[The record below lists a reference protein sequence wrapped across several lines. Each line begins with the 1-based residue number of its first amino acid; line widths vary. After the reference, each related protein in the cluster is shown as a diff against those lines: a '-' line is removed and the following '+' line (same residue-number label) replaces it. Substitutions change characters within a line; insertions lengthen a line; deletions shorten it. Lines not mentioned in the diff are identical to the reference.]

1 MPAYPLEGLPVCVRR
16 EVGAYLERAFS
27 LLPMLRRFVALTALA
42 LVAVLPAAGQNVRLQ
57 LVDHIVGSALLH
69 NAPLPSGTDVWVMG
83 RADARAVR
91 LRGGYDE
98 VLGGLPTATRDKL
111 GASGFTEKSYAPTAR
126 SRRALFVVARLPDG
140 RLFQSY
146 VKTADEGWQPG
157 FDAIQGGRVSMG
169 RVPAAAAARLDAALA
184 PATPAADTART
195 ATASPNPTVAPQ
207 ADTAALGA
215 ARRDSLAAAGA
226 LAPSDTLLADST
238 RAATGV
244 EPVSAVPSSAV
255 PVTDDDAP
263 RAARRWAWMPFLL
276 GLAAGGVFV
285 GALLALRYE
294 RMLKRQRDHLM
305 RLVPDDAERERAEAE
320 RAGRVRAA
328 QEAEQQHSDR
338 VFKQIEM
345 LQEALR
351 GRDAEIA
358 RLRRKQD

>member
-1 MPAYPLEGLPVCVRR
+1 MAEVCARWRALRR
-16 EVGAYLERAFS
+16 RTAQGAYLGRVFS
-27 LLPMLRRFVALTALA
+27 LLPMLRRFVALVGLA
-42 LVAVLPAAGQNVRLQ
+42 LVAVLPATGQNVRLQ

-69 NAPLPSGTDVWVMG
+69 NAPLPSGTEVWVMG
-83 RADARAVR
+83 RVDARAVR
-91 LRGGYDE
+91 LRGGYGD
-98 VLGGLPTATRDKL
+98 VLGGLASATRDKL
-111 GASGFTEKSYAPTAR
+111 GANGFTEKTYAPTAR

-169 RVPAAAAARLDAALA
+169 RVPAALAARLDAALA
-184 PATPAADTART
+184 PAAVPADTART
-195 ATASPNPTVAPQ
+195 ATLPASPTVAPQ

-215 ARRDSLAAAGA
+215 ARRDSLAASGA
-226 LAPSDTLLADST
+226 LAPSDTLLADSA
-238 RAATGV
+238 RAAAGV
-244 EPVSAVPSSAV
+244 EPVPAVPPSAV
-255 PVTDDDAP
+255 PVADDEAP
-263 RAARRWAWMPFLL
+263 GRSRAWAWLPFLVGL
-276 GLAAGGVFV
+276 GV
-285 GALLALRYE
+285 GAVLAGTLLALRYE

-320 RAGRVRAA
+320 RAARVHAA
-328 QEAEQQHSDR
+328 QEAEQQHSTR
-338 VFKQIEM
+338 VFQQIEM